1 MTNQDVQ
8 RVSVGFDESES
19 FAENCESFLAILEE
33 VDTEMATILRNN
45 WDALVA
51 IVREG
56 ERDSKARGEFN
67 AKVASAL
74 DALVAKPAEPNGGA

>member
-8 RVSVGFDESES
+8 PSSLRFDK
-19 FAENCESFLAILEE
+19 AEGLADHFEALFVRLEE
-33 VDTEMATILRNN
+33 VDAEMAAILRTN

-56 ERDSKARGEFN
+56 ERDSKARGELN

-74 DALVAKPAEPNGGA
+74 DALVVESNDPKGDV

>member
-8 RVSVGFDESES
+8 PSSLRFDEAES
-19 FAENCESFLAILEE
+19 FAENCESLLVRLEE
-33 VDTEMATILRNN
+33 VDAEMAAILRGN

-56 ERDSKARGEFN
+56 ERESKARGEFN
-67 AKVASAL
+67 AKVALAL
-74 DALVAKPAEPNGGA
+74 DALVAKPAKPKGGA

>member
-8 RVSVGFDESES
+8 PASLRFDEAEG
-19 FAENCESFLAILEE
+19 FAENCKLFLVHVEE
-33 VDTEMATILRNN
+33 VDVEMATILQDN
-45 WDALVA
+45 WDALVV

-56 ERDSKARGEFN
+56 DRDSKARGELN

-74 DALVAKPAEPNGGA
+74 DALVAKPNEPKGGA